1 MSSFTVHGIP
11 GSPYVRK
18 VLLMLEEKGAPW
30 RIAAIPMG
38 AHRDP
43 GYHAVHPFHRIPT
56 LDHGDFRLYE
66 AQAILRYLERVLPGP
81 SLIPEDARDEAR
93 MNQVMGIVDSYVR
106 PTVSGAIS
114 FPRVVA
120 PRFGFPVD
128 EAAVQ
133 AALPDAENC
142 IEEVARLLD
151 DRPFIAGAALS
162 LADLMLV
169 PHLDYFAECAE
180 GQAMF
185 ARHPNLTIWL
195 ARMRARP
202 SMAATS
208 WERVNAAAETP
219 AEAA

>member
-1 MSSFTVHGIP
+1 MSSFVVHGIP

-18 VLLMLEEKGAPW
+18 VLLMLEEKGAAW
-30 RIAAIPMG
+30 RIAAVPMG
-38 AHRDP
+38 GHREP
-43 GYHAVHPFHRIPT
+43 GYRAVHPFHRIPT

-81 SLIPEDARDEAR
+81 ALVPADARDEAR
-93 MNQVMGIVDSYVR
+93 MNQVMGITDSYVR
-106 PTVSGAIS
+106 PMVSGAIA
-114 FPRVVA
+114 FARVVA

-133 AALPDAENC
+133 AALPDAANC
-142 IEEVARLLD
+142 IDELANLLGDQSFMAGD
-151 DRPFIAGAALS
+151 DLS

-169 PHLDYFAECAE
+169 PHLDFFAECAE

-208 WERVNAAAETP
+208 WDKVNAAATQP